1 MCTAAVVSIP
11 IIPFSYS
18 LERGAPCLKRH
29 LFYGFLFCP
38 GNGRPFFRPPRTAV
52 AHVAHTAAVK
62 TKMKNSTLA
71 AKTIFYP
78 LAWPSFTLRP
88 PVQSIPA
95 IIVSL
100 SSMFIYIYT
109 HTTTSCAL
117 KLRRGFFLSSSL
129 LFYFFSS
136 RPLKIDPTK
145 YNACHARCTTILHKD
160 NRV

>member
-1 MCTAAVVSIP
+1 MCRAAVVSIP

-52 AHVAHTAAVK
+52 AHVAHTTAVK

-109 HTTTSCAL
+109 HDDVMRPKTSPRL
-117 KLRRGFFLSSSL
+117 FSFFLL
-129 LFYFFSS
+129 LFYYIFFSL
-136 RPLKIDPTK
+136 RPLKIDPT
-145 YNACHARCTTILHKD
+145 
-160 NRV
+160 